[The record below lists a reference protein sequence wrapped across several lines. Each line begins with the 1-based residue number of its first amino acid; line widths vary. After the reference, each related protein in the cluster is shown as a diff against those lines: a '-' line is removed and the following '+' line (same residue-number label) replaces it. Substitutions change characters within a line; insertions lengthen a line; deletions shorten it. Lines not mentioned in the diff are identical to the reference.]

1 MVSMTSNFQVPDYK
15 FLHSPH
21 WRDYELLDSGDGSR
35 LERFG
40 QYVLVRPD
48 AEAVWHPSLNDSEWF
63 KADAKFIVS
72 DEKNGGHWVKKSYV
86 PEKWTISYK
95 DINFSIQLSGS
106 KQVGVFPEQAAQ
118 WDSAS
123 KKIRTAGRPI
133 RVLNLF
139 GYTGLASISAAI
151 AGADVTHVDASR
163 KAISWGM
170 ENQQLTGSN
179 SGKIRWLVDDAIKFV
194 NREARRGSVYDSI
207 LMDPPKFGRGPK
219 GEVWDFYKWLPTLL
233 ESCKTILSEKPLF
246 FLITAYAVKASALTL
261 NHALRDILPAG
272 SGTYEMGE
280 TILAEQSGKHLLSTS
295 VYCMWSSTNSD

>member
-1 MVSMTSNFQVPDYK
+1 MSMTSNLQFPEYK

-21 WRDYELLDSGDGSR
+21 WRDYVLVDSGDGLR

-40 QYVLVRPD
+40 PYTLVRPD
-48 AEAVWHPSLNDSEWF
+48 AEAVWRPTLDESEWL
-63 KADAKFIVS
+63 KADAKFIIS
-72 DEKNGGHWVKKSYV
+72 EEKNGGHWVKKPHV

-118 WDSAS
+118 WDIVS
-123 KKIRTAGRPI
+123 KKIRTSGRPI

-139 GYTGLASISAAI
+139 GYTGLASISAAN
-151 AGADVTHVDASR
+151 AGAEVTHVDASR
-163 KAISWGM
+163 KAINWGM
-170 ENQQLTGSN
+170 DNQQLTGNS
-179 SGKIRWLVDDAIKFV
+179 SGKVRWLVDDAIKFV
-194 NREARRGSVYDSI
+194 NREARRGSVYDGI

-233 ESCKTILSEKPLF
+233 EGCKSILSEKPMF

-261 NHALRDILPAG
+261 HHALRDILPAE
-272 SGTYEMGE
+272 SSTYEMGE
-280 TILAEQSGKHLLSTS
+280 TILAEQNSKHLLSTS
-295 VYCMWSSTNSD
+295 VYCMWSSIKTE